1 MHTPGGAIMTVV
13 LGGSAQ
19 IRQVVE
25 TGGHV
30 ITQGGGDVTG
40 MQQGGGGDVTGMQQ
54 GGGGAMIG
62 MGVGAG
68 QHGVVT
74 QHDGGGALTGM
85 GSGVG
90 ALGGRLMTFV
100 MVTVT
105 CCFWS

>member
-30 ITQGGGDVTG
+30 ITQ
-40 MQQGGGGDVTGMQQ
+40 GGGDVTGMQQ